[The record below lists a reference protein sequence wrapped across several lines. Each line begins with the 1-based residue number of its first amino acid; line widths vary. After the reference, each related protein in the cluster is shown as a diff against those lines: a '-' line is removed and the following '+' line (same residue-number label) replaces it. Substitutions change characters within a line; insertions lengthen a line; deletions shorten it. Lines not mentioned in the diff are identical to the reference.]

1 MRPPAWQHTYPAVA
15 GLLLAAVLALLV
27 PPSALAAIPPQDLPS
42 PSGGGGT
49 AETFDGAAPL
59 TGEDV
64 FQGQAEEAGREFGP
78 APGGGITGAVGC
90 TGQAVV
96 AVGAAITTVTT
107 GLPTSD
113 IGTKAGALATAGG
126 TLLNC
131 VGTFFNLVK
140 NTVTA
145 SGITYLAAKSKLD
158 VIATAVIKTAIK
170 TSRDMVLR
178 WIITGRFEG
187 PVFVA
192 SFSADAAQIAEN
204 ASRIFLSSLTRINF
218 CSFIGPPSPRTFV
231 LSADFGLSCTLPSA
245 IEKNYTATIITLATN
260 PGAVSLADRL
270 GLQDPQNNTIYNSV
284 RLIDERDAAV
294 ARALIARNAEYLT
307 GQGFLCLRDEKTGQC
322 STPGSFVARQVM
334 ASLIEG
340 PIEEASVANTVQQAI
355 AEIIDTAIRVNIE
368 RGLNKAFRPST

>member
-1 MRPPAWQHTYPAVA
+1 MPICTKKAHAILAALLLVAIFTLSVPPPAF
-15 GLLLAAVLALLV
+15 
-27 PPSALAAIPPQDLPS
+27 AAIPPQDLPS
-42 PSGGGGT
+42 SSGGGGT

-59 TGEDV
+59 TGTEV
-64 FQGQAEEAGREFGP
+64 GQTGEEALTEQGT
-78 APGGGITGAVGC
+78 ATGATGGAFGAAGC
-90 TGQAVV
+90 TAQAAA
-96 AVGAAITTVTT
+96 AVGGAISTVTT
-107 GLPTSD
+107 GIPTSD

-131 VGTFFNLVK
+131 VGTFFNLIK
-140 NTVTA
+140 STVTA
-145 SGITYLAAKSKLD
+145 SGIGYLVAKSKLD
-158 VIATAVIKTAIK
+158 AIATAILKTAIK
-170 TSRDMVLR
+170 VSRDMVLR

-218 CSFIGPPSPRTFV
+218 CAFIGPPSPRTFV

-245 IEKNYTATIITLATN
+245 IEKNYTDTIITLATN
-260 PGAVSLADRL
+260 PGAISLHDRL
-270 GLQDPQNNTIYNSV
+270 GLQDPQNNTIYNNV

-307 GQGFLCLRDEKTGQC
+307 GQGFLCLRDEQTGQC

-340 PIEEASVANTVQQAI
+340 PIEEASVAGTVQQAI

-368 RGLNKAFRPST
+368 RGLNRAFRPST

>member
-1 MRPPAWQHTYPAVA
+1 MRPPAWQRTYPAVA
-15 GLLLAAVLALLV
+15 GLLLLAVLALSA
-27 PPSALAAIPPQDLPS
+27 PPFAHAAIPPQDLPS
-42 PSGGGGT
+42 SSDGGENDVGLSGEEGV
-49 AETFDGAAPL
+49 PL
-59 TGEDV
+59 
-64 FQGQAEEAGREFGP
+64 AG
-78 APGGGITGAVGC
+78 PGGGESGKPNPVGC
-90 TGQAVV
+90 LGGV
-96 AVGAAITTVTT
+96 AGAAGTVGGWFT
-107 GLPTSD
+107 GGFAVTDLGNLGSQLISCVQTALGA
-113 IGTKAGALATAGG
+113 IGAT
-126 TLLNC
+126 
-131 VGTFFNLVK
+131 VG
-140 NTVTA
+140 A

-158 VIATAVIKTAIK
+158 VIAVGILKTAIK
-170 TSRDMVLR
+170 VSRDMVLR
-178 WIITGRFEG
+178 WVITGRFEG

-340 PIEEASVANTVQQAI
+340 PVEEASVAGTVQQAI